1 MPPSARRI
9 RPLHVL
15 LAAFPAAILS
25 KLAGAPDPVQ
35 FAAACIGVI
44 PLAGLMG
51 KATEELAKYVG
62 RSLGGLLNATFGN
75 ATELIIAGFALAA
88 GYHEMVK
95 ASLTGSIIGNLL
107 LVLGAA
113 ILCGGWTRETQR
125 FNRNA
130 AGLNASMMIIAI
142 GALMVPAIFGRA
154 HGGMPR
160 AALLDLSLL
169 VALILMATYA
179 FALFFSLRTHR
190 ALFSSGEERESPQW
204 SRGGAIAL
212 LALATVGV
220 AILSEILVSTVEGA
234 SRSLGLSQF
243 FIGLIV
249 VPIIGNAA
257 EHSAAV
263 YLAMK
268 DKMDISINIALG
280 SSAQVALFVAPA
292 LVLLGAVIGQ
302 PMDLVFEGSEIVAVI
317 LAVAIANHI
326 ISDGETHWFEGAGL
340 LAMYALLAVGFHY
353 VP

>member
-1 MPPSARRI
+1 VPASARRI
-9 RPLHVL
+9 RPFHIL
-15 LAAFPAAILS
+15 LAALPAAVVF
-25 KLAGAPDPVQ
+25 KVVGAPDAVL
-35 FAAACIGVI
+35 FAVACVGVV

-62 RSLGGLLNATFGN
+62 PGLGGLLNATFGN

-95 ASLTGSIIGNLL
+95 ASITGSIIGNLL
-107 LVLGAA
+107 LVLGGS
-113 ILCGGWTRETQR
+113 ILLGGWSRETQR

-130 AGLNASMMIIAI
+130 AGVNASMMIIAI

-154 HGGMPR
+154 HGGMPQ

-190 ALFSSGEERESPQW
+190 ALFRSGEEAEAPQW
-204 SRGGAIAL
+204 TRAGAIAVL
-212 LALATVGV
+212 VLATTGV
-220 AILSEILVSTVEGA
+220 AILSEVIVSTVEGA
-234 SRSLGLSQF
+234 SRALGWSEF

-280 SSAQVALFVAPA
+280 SSAQVALFVAPV
-292 LVLLGAVIGQ
+292 LVLLGALIGR
-302 PMDLVFEGSEIVAVI
+302 PMDLVFEGSEIVALI

-326 ISDGETHWFEGAGL
+326 IGDGETHWFEGAGL